1 MAEKIPLRIGDNVPM
16 QQFSATETIPD
27 GNLPKTVGI
36 LVSDPNGDAITTG
49 DGKAYFRIHPAVNGM
64 NLTAVGA
71 SVSTVSSSGA
81 VTIQIRRVR
90 SGSPADML
98 STTLTIDAS
107 ETDSSTAATA
117 AVINASND
125 DVNTA
130 DQIFIDIDG
139 AGTGAKGLFV
149 TLTFKHP

>member
-1 MAEKIPLRIGDNVPM
+1 MDSTDTVP
-16 QQFSATETIPD
+16 D
-27 GNLPKTVGI
+27 VNLPKTAGI

-49 DGKAYFRIHPAVNGM
+49 NGKAYVRIHPAVNGM

-71 SVSTVSSSGA
+71 SVSTVSSSGP
-81 VTIQIRRVR
+81 VTVQIRRVR

-98 STTLTIDAS
+98 STPITIDVS
-107 ETDSSTAATA
+107 ETDSSTATA
-117 AVINASND
+117 AVIDGAND
-125 DVNTA
+125 DVATA
-130 DQIFIDIDG
+130 DQIFVDIDA